1 MKTDISTVC
10 KKILNEYGD
19 QATDIVK
26 EETKAVLK
34 DATKEIKSTSP
45 KRTGEYARSWK
56 SQITD
61 TRNGFK
67 AVVYS
72 SNSEY
77 RLTHLLEFGHLSRNG
92 KRVKAIPHIE
102 PVNNKA
108 QEEIVKRIMDKL
120 K

>member
-1 MKTDISTVC
+1 MEIDISKAC
-10 KKILNEYGD
+10 KKILEEYGD
-19 QATDIVK
+19 QATEIVK
-26 EETKAVLK
+26 EEAKAVLK

-45 KRTGEYARSWK
+45 KRTGKYARSWK

-72 SNSEY
+72 SKSE
-77 RLTHLLEFGHLSRNG
+77 LTHLLEFGHLSRNG